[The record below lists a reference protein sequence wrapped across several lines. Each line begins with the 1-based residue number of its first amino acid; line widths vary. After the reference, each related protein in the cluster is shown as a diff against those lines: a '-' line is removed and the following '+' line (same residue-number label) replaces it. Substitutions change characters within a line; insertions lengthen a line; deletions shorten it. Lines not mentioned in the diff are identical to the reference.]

1 MQTDTVIRHPNVTFY
16 DFYAAYTDPITADK
30 DAYLSNRTGI
40 LTQSA
45 PNIGPVFWQDITCS
59 DGITRQLEWTARV
72 ESSVPATNS
81 KFREF
86 WP

>member
-1 MQTDTVIRHPNVTFY
+1 MIRHPNVTFY
-16 DFYAAYTDPITADK
+16 DFYAAYMNPITADK
-30 DAYLSNRTGI
+30 DAYLNNRTGI

-45 PNIGPVFWQDITCS
+45 PNIGPIFWQDITCS

-72 ESSVPATNS
+72 EPSSLATDNS
-81 KFREF
+81 EFIEF